1 MTSRL
6 AGVLGVAPYGE
17 SVVPWADDPGVVEFP
32 DGRRIRGRGLRHPA
46 PAGQEPEFG
55 LYLLARR
62 PGSFRWEHRWV
73 RWPDFRTPAST
84 RDAIAAI
91 EEAYARSARERV
103 EIACR
108 GGVGRTGTALAG
120 IAVLAGVPS
129 ADAVAWVRR
138 RYNSRAVETPGQRR
152 WVRKVE
158 RAIDDRGAHAPDAW

>member
-1 MTSRL
+1 VTRRFT
-6 AGVLGVAPYGE
+6 GVLGVAPYDE

-32 DGRRIRGRGLRHPA
+32 DGRTIRGRGLRHPA
-46 PAGQEPEFG
+46 PAGQQPEFG

-62 PGSFRWEHRWV
+62 PRPFDWEHRWV

-84 RDAIAAI
+84 RDAVAAI
-91 EEAYARSARERV
+91 EEAYVRSATERV

-108 GGVGRTGTALAG
+108 GGVGRTGTALAA
-120 IAVLAGVPS
+120 IAVLAGIPS

-138 RYNSRAVETPGQRR
+138 RYHPRAVETPGQRR

-158 RAIDDRGAHAPDAW
+158 RAIDDRGAHAPDAG